1 MNGIIIKGPVRIFE
15 KTKRRRLMKSRFR
28 LFVLTWIFSFFLFPP
43 SVLNAADKLPSLD
56 TGQSISMDL
65 QNANLKDVLKI
76 FSIQSGL
83 NFIASENV
91 EDRQVTLYLD
101 KVPIKDAMNR
111 LFEANNLTYSYDKAS
126 NIFIVQYW
134 GEPQINTITKIYKLK
149 YRSVSSSNLEKEKM
163 DLFEEGLFSQNQT
176 DDESDSTSSS
186 RNNSD
191 TAQTEADIT
200 GSVKQVLSSNGKL
213 NEDSRTNSLII
224 TDIPSR
230 FPVIEEVLAALDVPQ
245 PQVMLEVEM
254 LDVNKNTMDEIGFN
268 IGDLDSPN
276 PLTIMWPQGFALSK
290 LDYYLGDST
299 KANSAG
305 AVTLGTKYSMLL
317 DFMIQQSD
325 TKFLARPRIL
335 TLNNE
340 TAEIGVTKDTI
351 VSVKSTRT
359 TDASG
364 NPIVDTEYERA
375 TSLAL
380 TPEGIGIFL
389 RVTPQI
395 NLDSNEITMVINPK
409 TSSATQSESVADE
422 VALDPEVRSTKSI
435 VKIKDGETVVLGGL
449 IHHEKSVIK
458 RKVPLLG
465 DIPLLGALFRHKS
478 TDKNLERE
486 LLVFITPH
494 IVRDPNIRLAQNTL
508 AEPLSQPLAPANEEQ
523 RKVEINKI
531 LNVFDEKKN

>member
-1 MNGIIIKGPVRIFE
+1 
-15 KTKRRRLMKSRFR
+15 MKSRFR

-43 SVLNAADKLPSLD
+43 SVLNADDKLPPIDS
-56 TGQSISMDL
+56 GQSISMDL

-83 NFIASENV
+83 NFIAAENV
-91 EDRQVTLYLD
+91 ENRQVTLYLE
-101 KVPIKDAMNR
+101 KVPIKEAMNK

-149 YRSVSSSNLEKEKM
+149 YRSVSGSNLEKEKV

-176 DDESDSTSSS
+176 DDSSSNSSTSNASEKTAAS
-186 RNNSD
+186 TSD
-191 TAQTEADIT
+191 ADIT
-200 GSVKQVLSSNGKL
+200 GSIKQVLSSNGKL
-213 NEDSRTNSLII
+213 TEDSRTNSLII

-230 FPVIEEVLAALDVPQ
+230 FPIIEEVLAALDVPQ

-254 LDVNKNTMDEIGFN
+254 LDVNKNTMDEIGFD

-276 PLTIMWPQGFALSK
+276 PLTLSLPQGLALSK
-290 LDYYLGDST
+290 FDYYVGDRT
-299 KANSAG
+299 KANGAG
-305 AVTLGTKYSMLL
+305 RLTLGSKYNLLL
-317 DFMIQQSD
+317 DFMIQQND

-340 TAEIGVTKDTI
+340 TAEIGVTKDEV
-351 VSVKSTRT
+351 VSVKTTRT
-359 TDASG
+359 TDSSG
-364 NPIVDTEYERA
+364 NPIIDTTYERA
-375 TSLAL
+375 TSLTL

-395 NLDSNEITMVINPK
+395 NMDTNEITMVINPK
-409 TSSATQSESVADE
+409 TSSATQSENVSGV

-449 IHHEKSVIK
+449 IHHEKSVIN

-465 DIPLLGALFRHKS
+465 DIPFVGALFRHRS

-494 IVRDPNIRLAQNTL
+494 IVREQNIRLAQNNS
-508 AEPLSQPLAPANEEQ
+508 AEPAAQPLIPANDDQ

>member
-1 MNGIIIKGPVRIFE
+1 
-15 KTKRRRLMKSRFR
+15 MKSRFR

-43 SVLNAADKLPSLD
+43 SVLNAEDKLPPIDS
-56 TGQSISMDL
+56 GQSISMDL

-83 NFIASENV
+83 NFIAAENV
-91 EDRQVTLYLD
+91 ENRQVTLYLD
-101 KVPIKDAMNR
+101 KVPIKEAMNK

-149 YRSVSSSNLEKEKM
+149 YRSVSGSNLEKEKV
-163 DLFEEGLFSQNQT
+163 DLFEEGLFSQSQT
-176 DDESDSTSSS
+176 ETDSESSS
-186 RNNSD
+186 SSKSSEK
-191 TAQTEADIT
+191 TTTTTEADIT
-200 GSVKQVLSSNGKL
+200 GSIKQVLSTNGKL
-213 NEDSRTNSLII
+213 TEDSRTNSLII

-230 FPVIEEVLAALDVPQ
+230 FPIIEEVLAALDVPQ

-254 LDVNKNTMDEIGFN
+254 LDVNKNTMDEIGFD

-276 PLTIMWPQGFALSK
+276 PLTLSLPQGLSLSK
-290 LDYYLGDST
+290 FDFYVGDST
-299 KANSAG
+299 KANTAG
-305 AVTLGTKYSMLL
+305 RLTLGTKYNLLL

-375 TSLAL
+375 TSLTL

-395 NLDSNEITMVINPK
+395 NMDTNEITMVINPK
-409 TSSATQSESVADE
+409 TSSTTQSESVADE

-449 IHHEKSVIK
+449 IHHEKSVIN

-465 DIPLLGALFRHKS
+465 DIPFLGALFRHKS

-494 IVRDPNIRLAQNTL
+494 IVREQPVRLAQNISS
-508 AEPLSQPLAPANEEQ
+508 EPLPQPAASANDEQ
-523 RKVEINKI
+523 RRLEINNI